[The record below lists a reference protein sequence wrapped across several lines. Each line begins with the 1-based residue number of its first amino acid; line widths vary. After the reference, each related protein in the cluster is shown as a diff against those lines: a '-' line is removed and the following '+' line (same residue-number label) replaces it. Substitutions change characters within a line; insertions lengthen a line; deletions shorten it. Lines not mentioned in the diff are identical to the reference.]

1 MTIQFDKDG
10 YATSTGTVIV
20 HNAMPDTREY
30 RGSSDELINT
40 GQGLPAHA
48 YLDSPPSPKKGFVIC
63 RTSDQSAWEYVAD
76 NRGEVRYSTV
86 TGDSF
91 AVSQIGVYPDDSTD
105 KAPATPFDKWDGE
118 QWATDADAVASIAR
132 TYRDALIMATD
143 SLMLNDYCV
152 DDTPLTA
159 KQRTELTETRATYR
173 AWPTQE
179 SWPLIELPELSQWL
193 LVEAVNQGY
202 RVPVWPP
209 LSA

>member
-30 RGSSDELINT
+30 MGSSDELINI

-63 RTSDQSAWEYVAD
+63 RSTSGLQWEYKAD
-76 NRGEVRYSTV
+76 YRGEVRYSTV
-86 TGDSF
+86 TGEKVTVTALGDYPPDTTDCVPPKF
-91 AVSQIGVYPDDSTD
+91 AQ
-105 KAPATPFDKWDGE
+105 WDGV
-118 QWATDADAVASIAR
+118 QWISDSDLLATLAR
-132 TYRDALIMATD
+132 HYRDALIMATD

-159 KQRTELTETRATYR
+159 EQRTELTATRATYR
-173 AWPTQE
+173 AWPTLE
-179 SWPLIELPELSQWL
+179 NWPLIELPELPQWL
-193 LVEAVNQGY
+193 LIEAVNQGY

-209 LSA
+209 EV

>member
-30 RGSSDELINT
+30 IGSSDELINT
-40 GQGLPAHA
+40 GQGLPARA

-76 NRGEVRYSTV
+76 HRGEIRYSTV

-91 AVSQIGVYPDDSTD
+91 AVSQIGNYPDDSTD
-105 KAPATPFDKWDGE
+105 KAPTTPFDKWDGKR
-118 QWATDADAVASIAR
+118 WVADADAVASIAR
-132 TYRDALIMATD
+132 KYRNALIMATD
-143 SLMLNDYCV
+143 SLMLSDYCIG
-152 DDTPLTA
+152 DTLLTA
-159 KQRTELTETRATYR
+159 AQQTELLAIRSSYR

-179 SWPLIELPELSQWL
+179 NWPLIELPELPQWL
-193 LVEAVNQGY
+193 LIEAVNQGY
-202 RVPVWPP
+202 IVPTWPP
-209 LSA
+209 EI